1 MIIFF
6 FLLFLVAGVV
16 HIFLGHFAD
25 GGLLL
30 GLAAF
35 LGFVAYFIGR
45 EAKERR
51 AFLEWLKAKQPDIEK
66 GWSYYRGLKIT
77 PQTEVTQYQACMSL
91 LLPLSLAHD
100 HC

>member
-45 EAKERR
+45 EAKEKRM
-51 AFLEWLKAKQPDIEK
+51 
-66 GWSYYRGLKIT
+66 
-77 PQTEVTQYQACMSL
+77 V
-91 LLPLSLAHD
+91 LLPRP
-100 HC
+100 